1 MNVISST
8 IDIFR
13 PLNSSPT
20 VQRLSPEAPAARL
33 RKPRSTDGAAVHDLV
48 AACPPLDPNS
58 LYCNLLQ
65 CTHFATTSALAEIE
79 GDAVAFVSG
88 YRPPDHPDSLF
99 VWQVAV
105 HEGARGQ
112 GLGKRLML
120 DILCRPENRDVRFLR
135 TTITRGND
143 ASWRMFEGLARELN
157 AQGERHTLFDAGR
170 HFAGR
175 HESEIEFVI
184 GPFDPS
190 RIANSRGF
198 P

>member
-1 MNVISST
+1 
-8 IDIFR
+8 
-13 PLNSSPT
+13 LNSSSP
-20 VQRLSPEAPAARL
+20 VQRLSPAAPVARL

-65 CTHFATTSALAEIE
+65 CTHFAATSALGEIE
-79 GDAVAFVSG
+79 GDVVAFVSG
-88 YRPPDHPDSLF
+88 YRPPEHADSLF

-105 HEGARGQ
+105 HEDARGQ

-120 DILCRPENRDVRFLR
+120 DILGRSENRDVRFLR
-135 TTITRGND
+135 TTITPGNET
-143 ASWRMFEGLARELN
+143 SWRMFEGLARELG
-157 AQGERHTLFDAGR
+157 AAGERRTLFDAAR

-175 HESEIEFVI
+175 HESEVEFVI
-184 GPFDPS
+184 GPFDTA
-190 RIANSRGF
+190 RIANRRGH